1 MTLQLP
7 HNTPPDQ
14 KLGHVVVT
22 HTTHSQPWKWY
33 HYFTFN
39 IDHKVIG
46 IQYLVT
52 AFAFY
57 LIGGLMAVA
66 LRTELLTPDSDFL
79 DPNLYNAFL
88 TNHGTIMILDWL
100 CRCRDTIEVVDDW
113 C

>member
-1 MTLQLP
+1 MTIQLDKVSSDTEHP
-7 HNTPPDQ
+7 
-14 KLGHVVVT
+14 KA
-22 HTTHSQPWKWY
+22 WKWY

-52 AFAFY
+52 SFLFY
-57 LIGGLMAVA
+57 LIGGLMAVVMR
-66 LRTELLTPDSDFL
+66 LELATPDSDVL
-79 DPNLYNAFL
+79 DPNLYNAFM

-100 CRCRDTIEVVDDW
+100 CRCRDMMKLVDDW